1 MDERLEWSWSH
12 PVVLHSCINL
22 VTMKYKLKSQYVKLN
37 QLWPLTVNC
46 PKVSCQSHPSGRLI
60 IKFWKICFLC
70 TYVNQMIIQQRFDV
84 FASNSVFQIFLLM
97 FFPLSSLT
105 FWIFMNYLK
114 YIIRYLNIAKHLL
127 LTIIINQ
134 ANSMSKLHRVS
145 ELYPYVP
152 FGSKNSFGTKLKE
165 ILGRILF

>member
-1 MDERLEWSWSH
+1 
-12 PVVLHSCINL
+12 
-22 VTMKYKLKSQYVKLN
+22 
-37 QLWPLTVNC
+37 
-46 PKVSCQSHPSGRLI
+46 
-60 IKFWKICFLC
+60 
-70 TYVNQMIIQQRFDV
+70 MIIQQRFDV

-97 FFPLSSLT
+97 FFPLFSLT

-134 ANSMSKLHRVS
+134 ANFMSKLHRVS

-152 FGSKNSFGTKLKE
+152 FDSKNSFGTK
-165 ILGRILF
+165 